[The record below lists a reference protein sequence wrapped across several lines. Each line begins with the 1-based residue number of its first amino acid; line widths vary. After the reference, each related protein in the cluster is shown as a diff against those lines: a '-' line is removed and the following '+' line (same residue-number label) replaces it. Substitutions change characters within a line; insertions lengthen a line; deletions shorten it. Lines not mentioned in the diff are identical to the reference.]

1 MRRPRKLKISA
12 GDIVDAL
19 GVADDEAHLALDAVK
34 AVRLTQREKRR
45 VEIRAQWM
53 QATVDALLV
62 ALKRESSSR
71 RPSGHRA
78 L

>member
-1 MRRPRKLKISA
+1 MRRPARKLNITA

-45 VEIRAQWM
+45 LEIRAQWM

-62 ALKRESSSR
+62 ALKH
-71 RPSGHRA
+71 G
-78 L
+78 